1 MGRLGNILRA
11 IWNKM
16 LGRTEDKYYR
26 ELLDL
31 SYEDFANMVAQVGT
45 DLAGVAQS
53 KHRLRKLISDAET
66 KAGGYEQSAVK
77 FLETGDEASARA
89 ALELKA
95 QLSQQVTEFRSQLA
109 LVDERQ
115 SELEATKKQLDLE
128 VTKFQSNKE
137 VLKARHT
144 AAQATARAA
153 ETVTGISG
161 KAMDVGRTVGRL
173 RESTEQLEARGEGI
187 RELMSKG
194 VLDNML
200 NPEQTPLDR
209 SVAELERKAAVDD
222 DLARLK
228 KQLEPATS

>member
-95 QLSQQVTEFRSQLA
+95 
-109 LVDERQ
+109 
-115 SELEATKKQLDLE
+115 
-128 VTKFQSNKE
+128 
-137 VLKARHT
+137 
-144 AAQATARAA
+144 RAA
-153 ETVTGISG
+153 E
-161 KAMDVGRTVGRL
+161 AVGRHDLASAHRSRIAAL
-173 RESTEQLEARGEGI
+173 R
-187 RELMSKG
+187 RELPSLPTGK
-194 VLDNML
+194 L
-200 NPEQTPLDR
+200 
-209 SVAELERKAAVDD
+209 
-222 DLARLK
+222 
-228 KQLEPATS
+228 